1 MTTLKRIL
9 FAVIIVGLV
18 PACSLFSKSNEEVES
33 FNEPR
38 YTDREPI
45 ELNVSNIEIVS
56 EFTSTFK
63 RPNVEFLFPIS
74 IEKTAKLW
82 AKDRLKAVDYSSD
95 KKAVYII
102 RNASVTETIEKSD
115 RAFTKDRVKYKATL
129 NVVLRVHDSQK
140 LSSAQTEIEAW
151 RELTI
156 PADTPIEEK
165 EKFWNGMVYK
175 LFDEFNARM
184 EQNIRQY
191 LNMYVKDN
199 KYVKEYNY

>member
-1 MTTLKRIL
+1 MTTLKKIL
-9 FAVIIVGLV
+9 FVALLVGLV
-18 PACSLFSKSNEEVES
+18 PACGNKSEEIEN

-38 YTDREPI
+38 FTSEDPI
-45 ELNVSNIEIVS
+45 ELNVNKIEVVS
-56 EFTSTFK
+56 EFSQTYK
-63 RPNVEFLFPIS
+63 RPNVEHLFPIS
-74 IEKTAKLW
+74 IEKTAKTW
-82 AKDRLKAVDYSSD
+82 AADRLKAVDFSSD

-102 RNASVTETIEKSD
+102 KNASVTETLEISD
-115 RAFTKDRVKYKATL
+115 KAFTKDRVKYKATL
-129 NVVLRVHDSQK
+129 NVVLRVHDARQ

-156 PADTPIEEK
+156 PADTPLAEK
-165 EKFWNGMVYK
+165 EKYWNGMVYK

-199 KYVKEYNY
+199 KVIKEYN

>member
-1 MTTLKRIL
+1 MATFKKIL
-9 FAVIIVGLV
+9 FAVLFVGLV
-18 PACSLFSKSNEEVES
+18 PACGHNNEEVES

-38 YTDREPI
+38 FVNEDPI
-45 ELNVSNIEIVS
+45 ELNVSNIEVVS
-56 EFTSTFK
+56 EFTPTFK
-63 RPNVEFLFPIS
+63 RPNVEHLFPIS

-102 RNASVTETIEKSD
+102 KNASVTENLEKSD

-129 NVVLRVHDSQK
+129 NVVLRVHDARK

-156 PADTPIEEK
+156 PADTTLEEK

-199 KYVKEYNY
+199 KVIKEYN

>member
-18 PACSLFSKSNEEVES
+18 PACGLFSKSGEEVES

-38 YTDREPI
+38 YTDSEPI

-56 EFTSTFK
+56 EFTPSFK
-63 RPNVEFLFPIS
+63 RPNVEHLFPIS

-102 RNASVTETIEKSD
+102 RNASVTETVEKSD

-129 NVVLRVHDSQK
+129 NVVLRVHDSRK

-156 PADTPIEEK
+156 PADTPLEEK

>member
-1 MTTLKRIL
+1 MITLKRIL

-18 PACSLFSKSNEEVES
+18 PACGFFSKSGEEAES

-38 YTDREPI
+38 YTDSEPI
-45 ELNVSNIEIVS
+45 ELNVSNVEILS
-56 EFTSTFK
+56 EFTPSFK
-63 RPNVEFLFPIS
+63 RPNVEHLFPIS

-102 RNASVTETIEKSD
+102 RNASVTETVEKSD

-129 NVVLRVHDSQK
+129 NVVLRVHDSRK

-156 PADTPIEEK
+156 PADTPLEEK

>member
-1 MTTLKRIL
+1 MTTFKRIL
-9 FAVIIVGLV
+9 FAVLLVGLV
-18 PACSLFSKSNEEVES
+18 PACGTKNEEIES

-38 YTDREPI
+38 FVNETPI
-45 ELNVSNIEIVS
+45 DLNVSNIEVVS
-56 EFTSTFK
+56 EFTPSFK
-63 RPNVEFLFPIS
+63 RPNVEHLFPIS

-95 KKAVYII
+95 KKAVFII
-102 RNASVTETIEKSD
+102 KNASVTETLEKTD
-115 RAFTKDRVKYKATL
+115 KAFTKDRVKYKATL
-129 NVVLRVHDSQK
+129 NVVLRVYDSRK

-156 PADTPIEEK
+156 PADTPLEEK

-199 KYVKEYNY
+199 KVIKEYN